1 MDAEQNEVAARQH
14 QRAYGT
20 EEEPLSNSLRLA
32 AKSFLWVEHA
42 AYIALGLL
50 LSATALMALAGGALL
65 LWGGLEDWSSTKT
78 IFDIIDRLLFVLML
92 IEILHT
98 VRASVRS
105 GALNCEPFLVVGLI
119 ASIRRV
125 LVITLKSSEASKQD
139 SMPRWRAAAVR
150 CIDDGTGGAGSADP
164 GHGRLHPLAAD
175 TIRFQIQLRSYRRAA
190 DMALILNVIWVLLG
204 GFVMAIAWFLAGIL
218 AAITIVGLPWARSC
232 FTIAS
237 FSLWPFGRTAIDRRA
252 LTGREDIGTGPL
264 GLVGNILWLV
274 FLGIWARHRP
284 PGLRGRLRGHHHRHP
299 VRHSAPE
306 ACLHQ
311 PGPNRACGG

>member
-139 SMPRWRAAAVR
+139 SMP
-150 CIDDGTGGAGSADP
+150 DGALRLFGASMTE
-164 GHGRLHPLAAD
+164 LVVLA
-175 TIRFQIQLRSYRRAA
+175 L
-190 DMALILNVIWVLLG
+190 LILVMVGSIRLLQ
-204 GFVMAIAWFLAGIL
+204 
-218 AAITIVGLPWARSC
+218 TRSD
-232 FTIAS
+232 S
-237 FSLWPFGRTAIDRRA
+237 KS
-252 LTGREDIGTGPL
+252 
-264 GLVGNILWLV
+264 
-274 FLGIWARHRP
+274 
-284 PGLRGRLRGHHHRHP
+284 
-299 VRHSAPE
+299 S
-306 ACLHQ
+306 
-311 PGPNRACGG
+311 